1 MYVQASAEIAE
12 NSGFITHLKSCQI
25 KEYRVINTTDIEC
38 TDDRCLEMLPSRFIQ
53 NFEISKRFV
62 FFLKLEI

>member
-53 NFEISKRFV
+53 NFEI
-62 FFLKLEI
+62 